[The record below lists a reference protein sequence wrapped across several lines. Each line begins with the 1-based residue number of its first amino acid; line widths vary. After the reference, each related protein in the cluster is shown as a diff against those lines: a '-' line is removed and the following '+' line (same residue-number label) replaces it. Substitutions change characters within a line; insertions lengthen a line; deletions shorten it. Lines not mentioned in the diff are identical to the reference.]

1 MKKAKRAAIFG
12 GVFTILAGL
21 GLGYLVELLGGIPSK
36 YEIYVSYV
44 QYAIYALG
52 AINILLAFAIKNG
65 FARFLIGF
73 GAIISLATGINIISG
88 ILNLVGISRAK
99 KAIKLE
105 KEEAAKLAAEA
116 EVAVA
121 E

>member
-1 MKKAKRAAIFG
+1 MKKATRAAIFG

-73 GAIISLATGINIISG
+73 GAVISLATGINIISG
-88 ILNLVGISRAK
+88 ILNIVAVVRAGKEIK
-99 KAIKLE
+99 KQ
-105 KEEAAKLAAEA
+105 KEEAKAAAAAE
-116 EVAVA
+116 VVA